1 MLKFVPVAA
10 IVLST
15 VAFSAIAVG
24 STQVATATSPVVVGK
39 YEVRNADRGL
49 TKRIKVFYDG
59 SRIATLTLRRGDA
72 TSFCCTADGCKAVA
86 ALSACTTLKVSCDDQ
101 GWCSAG

>member
-1 MLKFVPVAA
+1 MLKFVSVAA
-10 IVLST
+10 LALSAA
-15 VAFSAIAVG
+15 AFSAIAYG
-24 STQVATATSPVVVGK
+24 SAQVATATSPVVVGK

-49 TKRIKVFYDG
+49 TKRIKVFHDG

-72 TSFCCTADGCKAVA
+72 TSFCCTTEGCRAVA
-86 ALSACTTLKVSCDDQ
+86 TLSACTTLKVSCDDQ